1 MRAAVLRNTGDDKLE
16 IRDDIE
22 LGPVGPGEVKVKI
35 MATGVCHS
43 DVSGMNGTIPQPAP
57 FIPGHEGAGVV
68 AEVGEGVTSVQPGDH
83 VIIAWSPPCGHCK
96 FCVDRK
102 QPNLCFTIQMTAAM
116 TPHFFQDGNVISG
129 FAGSGTWA
137 EEMIMPQ
144 QGVVKIDPETPHEIA
159 SLVGCGVMTGV
170 GAALNTAKVTPGSSV
185 VVFGCGG
192 VGISAIQGA
201 RVAGASEIV
210 AVDLVDSKLEDAQRF
225 GATHAVKPDD
235 LDGAKQTITGGDG
248 FDFAF
253 EAIGLPVTMR
263 NAYDVTRRGGTTCI
277 IGVGGLD
284 KTVSFNAFE
293 LFFDEKKFMGS
304 YYGSADVRSDFNRM
318 LNLWKNGRLDLE
330 GMISKKITIDDVN
343 DAVADLKAGTVIRS
357 VITFDSPTPA
367 AGTATAA
374 ESTGA

>member
-1 MRAAVLRNTGDDKLE
+1 MRAAVLRNTGDDKVE

-22 LGPVGPGEVKVKI
+22 LGPVGAGEVKVKI
-35 MATGVCHS
+35 HATGVCHS

-57 FIPGHEGAGVV
+57 FVPGHEGAGVV
-68 AEVGEGVTSVQPGDH
+68 SEVGEGVTGVAEGDH
-83 VIIAWSPPCGHCK
+83 VIVAWSAPCGECK

-102 QPNLCFTIQMTAAM
+102 QPNLCVNIQFGSMGKI
-116 TPHFFQDGNVISG
+116 HFSQDGNPVFG
-129 FAGSGTWA
+129 FAGCGTWA
-137 EEMIMPQ
+137 EELILPS

-201 RVAGASEIV
+201 KVAGASEIV

-235 LDGAKQTITGGDG
+235 LESAKQSITGGDG

-263 NAYDVTRRGGTTCI
+263 SAYDNTRRGGTTTV
-277 IGVGGLD
+277 IGVGGMDQQL
-284 KTVSFNAFE
+284 SFNAFE
-293 LFFDEKKFMGS
+293 LFFDEKTLQGS
-304 YYGSADVRSDFNRM
+304 YYGSADVRSDFSRM
-318 LNLWKNGRLDLE
+318 LNLWKHGRLDLE
-330 GMISKKITIDDVN
+330 GMITRRIGIDDVN
-343 DAVADLKAGTVIRS
+343 EAIADLRAGTVIRS
-357 VITFDSPTPA
+357 VITF
-367 AGTATAA
+367 
-374 ESTGA
+374 